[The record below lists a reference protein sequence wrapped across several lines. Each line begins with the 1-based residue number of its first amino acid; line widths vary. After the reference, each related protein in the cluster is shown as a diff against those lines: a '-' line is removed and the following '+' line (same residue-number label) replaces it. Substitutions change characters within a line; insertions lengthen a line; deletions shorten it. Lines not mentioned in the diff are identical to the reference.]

1 MQWVAL
7 LQTRGTPTRTLVGAE
22 GAAWVAW
29 QPVETGTADAPD
41 LLLAVPIRTSHWRH
55 LPSGVT
61 AWRDGLYFN
70 QGDRGMGIV
79 LDLALQIAAGAADMA
94 ADAEKQ
100 EKGNKAAGT
109 RVRTAT
115 SAIRKACKELRVV
128 SLGNR

>member
-1 MQWVAL
+1 
-7 LQTRGTPTRTLVGAE
+7 
-22 GAAWVAW
+22 
-29 QPVETGTADAPD
+29 
-41 LLLAVPIRTSHWRH
+41 
-55 LPSGVT
+55 
-61 AWRDGLYFN
+61 
-70 QGDRGMGIV
+70 MGIV

-115 SAIRKACKELRVV
+115 SAIRKACKELRVG